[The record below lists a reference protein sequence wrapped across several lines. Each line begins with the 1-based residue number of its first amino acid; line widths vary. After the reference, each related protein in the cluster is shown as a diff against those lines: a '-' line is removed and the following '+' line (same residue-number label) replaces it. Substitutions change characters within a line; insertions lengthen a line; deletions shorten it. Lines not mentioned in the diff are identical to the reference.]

1 VVKLAGIPHEK
12 VVFINGNSKSKAE
25 LRAAVEAQ
33 VTVWY
38 PWTLFKYLNAKK
50 KYLR

>member
-1 VVKLAGIPHEK
+1 LVKLAGIPFEK
-12 VVFINGNSKSKAE
+12 VVSNGNAKSEAE

-38 PWTLFKYLNAKK
+38 PWTLFKYFKHEEK
-50 KYLR
+50 IP